1 MPPKKRKKQQ
11 GVGAQCSI
19 LLKYLHPAQKIDQV
33 IPINGREHK
42 QQLHDCFV
50 VSRETRNIKRIG
62 KICIVVKHAS
72 FGDNLIYCAE
82 RYAKV
87 TVEGEADG
95 FFDKV
100 TDLPMFTN
108 APSFSVDDLC
118 KPIDV
123 SLLDMGGKGSSRSED
138 IALARSQGLDVDDDN
153 EPAPENIPA
162 EGVTIDSTANIH
174 GQEWGWNGTCH
185 RKSAHHTDVSP
196 QIKDYTKNHLRTLSK
211 LEMFLLFFPVDYLEN
226 VIVKE
231 TSNILVGQAHS
242 PLSLGEFLRFLGC
255 IFFMSCFSG
264 VDRTDFFSSEPVS
277 LEAGAPYR
285 LTQFMAGYRFQQIM
299 SCLTITTSKPTQTD
313 RFWEMRNLIAA
324 WNQNMQDRY
333 VPSWVSCLDESM
345 SIWNM
350 KWTCPGFVFCPRKPH
365 PVGNEYH
372 TIADGLTTIL
382 YAAEIVMGKD
392 TPADYVH
399 QYEKEEGKTSSLLAR
414 LTRSIWHSGKVVIL
428 DSGFCVL
435 QALINLKK
443 RGLYAG
449 AVIKKRR
456 YWPSYIQGM

>member
-1 MPPKKRKKQQ
+1 MPPKKKKQI
-11 GVGAQCSI
+11 GVGAHCSV
-19 LLKYLHPAQKIDQV
+19 LLKYLHPKQKIDEV
-33 IPINGREHK
+33 IPLNARRNK
-42 QQLHDCFV
+42 QELDECVV
-50 VSRETRNIKRIG
+50 VSRETRNIKRKP
-62 KICIVVKHAS
+62 KICIVLKHHS
-72 FGDNLIYCAE
+72 FGDNHIYCAE

-87 TVEGEADG
+87 RIEGEEDG
-95 FFDKV
+95 FFDKKQ
-100 TDLPMFTN
+100 TDLPIFTN
-108 APSFSVDDLC
+108 APTFAADDVC
-118 KPIDV
+118 KPIDT
-123 SLLDMGGKGSSRSED
+123 SFIDKMGQSSRTED

-162 EGVTIDSTANIH
+162 EGVVIDSNANIH

-185 RKSAHHTDVSP
+185 RKSKHHSDVDS
-196 QIKDYTKNHLRTLSK
+196 QIVNYTKNDLKALTK
-211 LEMFLLFFPVDYLEN
+211 LDMFLLFFPANYLEN

-231 TSNILVGQAHS
+231 TSKTLVEQALS
-242 PLSLGEFLRFLGC
+242 PLTMGEFLRFLGC

-264 VDRTDFFSSEPVS
+264 VDRRDFFSPEPIS
-277 LEAGAPYR
+277 MSNGAPYR

-299 SCLTITTSKPTQTD
+299 SCISITTSTPTESD
-313 RFWEMRNLIAA
+313 RFWEVRMLICA
-324 WNQNMQDRY
+324 WNKNMQDRY
-333 VPSWVSCLDESM
+333 IPSWVSCLDESM

-350 KWTCPGFVFCPRKPH
+350 RWTCPGYVFCPRKPH

-392 TPADYVH
+392 TPANYVH

-435 QALINLKK
+435 QAIINLKK